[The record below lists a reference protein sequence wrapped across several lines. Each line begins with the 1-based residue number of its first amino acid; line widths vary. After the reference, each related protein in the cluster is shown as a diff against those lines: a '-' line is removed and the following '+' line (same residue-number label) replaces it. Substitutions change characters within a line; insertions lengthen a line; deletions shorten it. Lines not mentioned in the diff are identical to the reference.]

1 MSLFIKTTLLI
12 SCCLYISTV
21 LDKYLNNFRG
31 DFKTLPPPEQDNK
44 NIFHLKMAASV
55 ESLTSAV
62 LAKMGASSVT
72 EIVSTLPSALTTD
85 ANISA
90 AEMELKNGRMENA
103 FHQLS
108 LSHST
113 LLHHRM
119 AQRLHKPS
127 RGSKDEDC
135 SAAISPDSLQT
146 EKATLAT
153 TEKDETLSLLQKLPS
168 DWSIIQITSQSVGE
182 FSFRKIGTYPPTPGL
197 YISRCSCGSQPTITV
212 QAVTAPKHEGLR
224 GIVQEVELIKEENKI
239 INKDYRDQQ
248 QKYFTKREEL
258 NNRLKCVV
266 RSMEI
271 AWLRHWCCLLTGSLG
286 ARNQQLLEEAT
297 ARIIADC
304 KFPLTETQTELLQCI
319 ISCPVPPERTG
330 GLELGVAFSMRAS
343 VAALL
348 YESVRSARVKDLCA
362 LIQKEEGL
370 LGQLRRAQR
379 NPVILV
385 LDKHHS
391 CRSSSVLVQGIDSS
405 KGFYLLDPD
414 SNLPRTQERLRSVF
428 DETGWP
434 GITARRPTHD
444 EFQDAITNQDMFVYA
459 GHGSGSQYL
468 PGELVEGLDCRAL
481 VVLYGCASV
490 RLAPRGRISD
500 PWGVVL
506 NYLIAYCPC
515 VVGMLWDVT
524 DKDTDFLT
532 CGMIRALQG
541 KDGDPATPL
550 ATPPSDV
557 ALLVARSRSLCRWY
571 LTAAAL
577 TVYGLPLQV
586 IN

>member
-304 KFPLTETQTELLQCI
+304 KFPLTETQTELLQSI
-319 ISCPVPPERTG
+319 VSLPWEMIWVLRDQPVTRMPSLRMLT
-330 GLELGVAFSMRAS
+330 
-343 VAALL
+343 LL
-348 YESVRSARVKDLCA
+348 Y
-362 LIQKEEGL
+362 Q
-370 LGQLRRAQR
+370 
-379 NPVILV
+379 
-385 LDKHHS
+385 HHS